1 MKLRNWDQYRE
12 DQEKEKE
19 IANCWTG
26 WKDQNSELLRQEI
39 SNTSSTKLKNKEQC
53 RATCTKLI
61 PYNAIACRHYLKMFL
76 LRVARMLI
84 AIFGLI
90 YDYAASRDELTC
102 WLKSYK

>member
-1 MKLRNWDQYRE
+1 MLWWPEQKQGWWRPRKGEILDIKTKNVYGQVKLRNWDQYRE

-53 RATCTKLI
+53 RATCT
-61 PYNAIACRHYLKMFL
+61 NT
-76 LRVARMLI
+76 V
-84 AIFGLI
+84 
-90 YDYAASRDELTC
+90 
-102 WLKSYK
+102 